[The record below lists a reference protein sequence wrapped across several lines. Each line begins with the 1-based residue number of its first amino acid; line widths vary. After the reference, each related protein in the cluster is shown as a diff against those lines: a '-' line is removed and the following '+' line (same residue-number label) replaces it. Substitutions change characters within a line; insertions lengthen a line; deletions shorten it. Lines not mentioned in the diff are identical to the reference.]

1 MEEGWWG
8 WDLRWKDPEGTLRK
22 RREVDV
28 LKRSRRRE
36 GRVGGK
42 RAGRC
47 EAGNERWRV
56 LVWVLVGV
64 FVGDSERRRQSETRE
79 EEGKI
84 QEE

>member
-1 MEEGWWG
+1 MEE
-8 WDLRWKDPEGTLRK
+8 
-22 RREVDV
+22 
-28 LKRSRRRE
+28 RE
-36 GRVGGK
+36 GSGLGG
-42 RAGRC
+42 C